1 MYNIYSYIVYT
12 HAKTFNF
19 SKGEGH
25 EFEKLKSGKWKGV
38 GGRNGQGEMM

>member
-12 HAKTFNF
+12 HTNKLNF
-19 SKGEGH
+19 SKGH

-38 GGRNGQGEMM
+38 GGRNRQGEMM